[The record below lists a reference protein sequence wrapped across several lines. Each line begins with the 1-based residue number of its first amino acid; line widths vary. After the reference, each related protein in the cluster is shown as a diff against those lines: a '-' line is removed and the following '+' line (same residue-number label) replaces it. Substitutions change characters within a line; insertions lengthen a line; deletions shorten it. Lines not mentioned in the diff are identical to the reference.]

1 MCQVIF
7 KAQYI
12 TDITHSHDSH
22 KKEALLGNTFMDEE
36 TEEQRG

>member
-1 MCQVIF
+1 MSGNIQSTVH
-7 KAQYI
+7 